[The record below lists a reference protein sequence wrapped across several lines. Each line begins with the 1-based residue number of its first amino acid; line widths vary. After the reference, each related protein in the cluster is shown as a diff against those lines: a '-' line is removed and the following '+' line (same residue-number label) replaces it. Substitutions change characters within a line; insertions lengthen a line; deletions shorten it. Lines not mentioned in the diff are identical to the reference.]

1 MIKDRFNQ
9 IYFNGCSFTEGGGFE
24 AKKEHVRA
32 AYKEQYG
39 FEYESQVDVC
49 YPTLVGKQLGIKII
63 NDAKSGSGTDR
74 TIRKVYDYIFKNKLD
89 EVKKTLFILELP
101 DAINRL
107 DVFSNKYNKYLIAN
121 TNYDNNRKVESVHP
135 TFNWITEGYIQN
147 ELYKDTIASII
158 KQYSNSC
165 INPTQWEIETAK
177 KYLGLCSFFELHN
190 IEYYVSGNITYFI
203 NQIDFNKFIPQFRN
217 NRILK
222 LDINGQIENNIV
234 TLSEKTKTRI
244 LDEIGV
250 DVINDGHPGFQ
261 AHQLWA
267 DGIVRFLN
275 NKYL

>member
-74 TIRKVYDYIFKNKLD
+74 TIRKVYDYIFKNKID

-121 TNYDNNRKVESVHP
+121 TNYDN
-135 TFNWITEGYIQN
+135 
-147 ELYKDTIASII
+147 
-158 KQYSNSC
+158 
-165 INPTQWEIETAK
+165 
-177 KYLGLCSFFELHN
+177 
-190 IEYYVSGNITYFI
+190 
-203 NQIDFNKFIPQFRN
+203 
-217 NRILK
+217 LK
-222 LDINGQIENNIV
+222 LN
-234 TLSEKTKTRI
+234 RA
-244 LDEIGV
+244 
-250 DVINDGHPGFQ
+250 VIFED
-261 AHQLWA
+261 
-267 DGIVRFLN
+267 
-275 NKYL
+275 K

>member
-1 MIKDRFNQ
+1 MITNRFNQ

-24 AKKEHVRA
+24 AKKEHVKA

-74 TIRKVYDYIFKNKLD
+74 TIRKVYDYIFNNTLE

-101 DAINRL
+101 SAINRL
-107 DVFSNKYNKYLIAN
+107 DVFSNKYNRYLVAN
-121 TNYDNNRKVESVHP
+121 TNYDANGKVESVAS
-135 TFNWITEGYIQN
+135 TFNWITDGFMKNDVYRDNIN
-147 ELYKDTIASII
+147 SII
-158 KQYSNSC
+158 KQYSNSF
-165 INPTQWEIETAK
+165 IHPMKWEVETAK
-177 KYLGLCSFFELHN
+177 KYLGLCSFFELHT
-190 IEYYVSGNITYFI
+190 IEYYMSGNITYFV
-203 NQIDFNKFIPQFRN
+203 NEIDFSKYIPNFMN
-217 NRILK
+217 DKILK
-222 LDINGQIENNIV
+222 LKIKGEVENDIV
-234 TLSEKTKTRI
+234 TLSEKTKTRR
-244 LDEIGV
+244 LDEIGI

-267 DGIVRFLN
+267 KGIVEFLN

>member
-32 AYKEQYG
+32 AYKEQYN
-39 FEYESQVDVC
+39 FEYESHVDVC

-147 ELYKDTIASII
+147 ELYRDTIASII

-222 LDINGQIENNIV
+222 LNINGQIENNIV

>member
-1 MIKDRFNQ
+1 MIKDKFNQ

-24 AKKEHVRA
+24 SNKENIKI

-39 FEYESQVDVC
+39 FKYESHVDVC
-49 YPTLVGKQLGIKII
+49 YPTLVGKQMGIKII

-101 DAINRL
+101 EAINRL
-107 DVFSNKYNKYLIAN
+107 DIFSNKYNKYLIAN
-121 TNYDNNRKVESVHP
+121 TNYDSNRKVESVHP
-135 TFNWITEGYIQN
+135 TFNWITEGYIKD

-165 INPTQWEIETAK
+165 INPTQWELETAK

-190 IEYYVSGNITYFI
+190 IEYYISGNITYCI
-203 NQIDFNKFIPQFRN
+203 NQIDFNKFISNFRN

-222 LDINGQIENNIV
+222 LNINGHIENNIV

-250 DVINDGHPGFQ
+250 DVTHDGHPGFH

-267 DGIVRFLN
+267 NGIVEFLN

>member
-1 MIKDRFNQ
+1 MIKDKFNQ

-74 TIRKVYDYIFKNKLD
+74 TIRKVYDYIFKNNLD
-89 EVKKTLFILELP
+89 VVKKTLFILELP
-101 DAINRL
+101 EAINRL

-121 TNYDNNRKVESVHP
+121 TNYGNNGKVESVAT
-135 TFNWITEGYIQN
+135 TFNWITDGFMKEDV
-147 ELYKDTIASII
+147 YKDNIDSII
-158 KQYSNSC
+158 KQYSNSF
-165 INPTQWEIETAK
+165 INPIQWELETAK

-190 IEYYVSGNITYFI
+190 IEYYMSGNITYFV
-203 NQIDFNKFIPQFRN
+203 NQIDFNKFIPNFLN
-217 NRILK
+217 DKILK
-222 LDINGQIENNIV
+222 LNINGEIENNIV

-244 LDEIGV
+244 LDEIGI